1 MIVSHNE
8 IVSMVNKAFLG
19 MQREVGEA
27 DLIASMVAELQMA
40 GLNGILHFNNASP
53 FILSERDVAID
64 IIYQGEGEV
73 RLDLHGSSLVCHLPA
88 VMDYVIEKMGSRDHF
103 KVYLQNCHNRWL
115 AYSELAKLAAKG
127 IACLAKWDNGSA
139 PKHTIFTLDKRFV
152 YPDLYFFNEAQANY
166 NTDTDTDTNTNDMV
180 IELSTANF
188 DIEQDIQHFDYKVST
203 DELYATHQR
212 AWKEGIHVDDEQWAV
227 LKKSAT
233 AILVENS
240 EASSKGAGGI

>member
-8 IVSMVNKAFLG
+8 IVTMVNKAFLG

-166 NTDTDTDTNTNDMV
+166 NTDTDTDTNDMV

-188 DIEQDIQHFDYKVST
+188 DIEQDIQYFDRKVST

-212 AWKEGIHVDDEQWAV
+212 AWKEGIYVDDEQWAV

>member
-8 IVSMVNKAFLG
+8 IVTTVNKAFLG

-27 DLIASMVAELQMA
+27 DLVASMVAELQMA
-40 GLNGILHFNNASP
+40 GLDGILHFNNASP
-53 FILSERDVAID
+53 FILSERDVPID
-64 IIYQGEGEV
+64 IISQTADGI

-88 VMDYVIEKMGSRDHF
+88 VIDYALEKMAGLQHF
-103 KVYLQNCHNRWL
+103 KIYLHNCHNRWL
-115 AYSELAKLAAKG
+115 VYSELVNLAAKG

-139 PKHTIFTLDKRFV
+139 PKHTLFTLNQGFV
-152 YPDLYFFNEAQANY
+152 YPDIYYFNEPQANY
-166 NTDTDTDTNTNDMV
+166 NTNDMI
-180 IELSTANF
+180 IELATSNF
-188 DIEQDIQHFDYKVST
+188 DIEQDIQHFDHKVST

-212 AWKEGIHVDDEQWAV
+212 AWKEGIYVDDEQWAI

-240 EASSKGAGGI
+240 EASSKGAGGV

>member
-8 IVSMVNKAFLG
+8 IVTMVNKVFLG

-64 IIYQGEGEV
+64 IIYQGKGEV

-88 VMDYVIEKMGSRDHF
+88 VMDYVIEKMGSRNHF

-152 YPDLYFFNEAQANY
+152 YPDLYFLMKRRQIIIPM
-166 NTDTDTDTNTNDMV
+166 TWS
-180 IELSTANF
+180 LSYQQPTLILNRIF
-188 DIEQDIQHFDYKVST
+188 STLIVKYQQMSCMQPIKGHGKKVFMLMMGSGQ
-203 DELYATHQR
+203 L
-212 AWKEGIHVDDEQWAV
+212 
-227 LKKSAT
+227 LKKA
-233 AILVENS
+233 LQQYW
-240 EASSKGAGGI
+240 SKTVRHQVKGQEVYRL

>member
-8 IVSMVNKAFLG
+8 IVTMVNKVFLG

-166 NTDTDTDTNTNDMV
+166 NANDMV

-188 DIEQDIQHFDYKVST
+188 DIEQDIQYFDRKLST

-212 AWKEGIHVDDEQWAV
+212 AWKEGIYVDDEQWAV

>member
-8 IVSMVNKAFLG
+8 IVTMVNKVFLG

-152 YPDLYFFNEAQANY
+152 YPDLYFLMKRRQIIIPMTWSLSYQQPTLILNRIFSTLIVNY
-166 NTDTDTDTNTNDMV
+166 QQMSCMKP
-180 IELSTANF
+180 IKG
-188 DIEQDIQHFDYKVST
+188 H
-203 DELYATHQR
+203 
-212 AWKEGIHVDDEQWAV
+212 G
-227 LKKSAT
+227 KKAFMLMMGSGQ
-233 AILVENS
+233 L
-240 EASSKGAGGI
+240 